1 MMTPFL
7 PPPPFP
13 VLGMI
18 GNPTQMIIF
27 LVVILL
33 LFGSRLPS
41 LMRSLGS
48 SVNEFKKGIKE
59 SGEDEKDETS
69 KT

>member
-1 MMTPFL
+1 MLTLSFTIGHPQT
-7 PPPPFP
+7 
-13 VLGMI
+13 LGMI
-18 GNPTQMIIF
+18 GTPTQMIIL

-48 SVNEFKKGIKE
+48 SVTEFKKGIKQ
-59 SGEDEKDETS
+59 GTDEENDAAN

>member
-1 MMTPFL
+1 MQTLF
-7 PPPPFP
+7 FP
-13 VLGMI
+13 NHSSLLGMI
-18 GNPTQMIIF
+18 GTPTQMIII

-41 LMRSLGS
+41 LMRNLGS
-48 SVNEFKKGIKE
+48 SVNEFKKGIKD
-59 SGEDEKDETS
+59 SNDGENEGGS